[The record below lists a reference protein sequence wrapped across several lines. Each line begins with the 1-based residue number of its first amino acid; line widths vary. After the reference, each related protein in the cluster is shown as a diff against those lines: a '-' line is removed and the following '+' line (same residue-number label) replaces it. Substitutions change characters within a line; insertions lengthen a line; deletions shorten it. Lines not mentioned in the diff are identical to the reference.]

1 MKMEENLNELKR
13 WATMVANSKSWK
25 IVWHRYDISIDILLP
40 RNETRLNVGEALA
53 LCHSELSE
61 ALDAYRDDNKEHF
74 AEEIADEFIR
84 LLHLCG
90 DLDID
95 IVKSINDKILKNQQR
110 PIKHGRKNY

>member
-1 MKMEENLNELKR
+1 MEENLNELKR

-25 IVWHRYDISIDILLP
+25 IVWDRYDMVSSVPIPYEQTNL
-40 RNETRLNVGEALA
+40 TVGEALS

-61 ALDAYRDDNKEHF
+61 ALEAYRDNDREHF

-95 IVKSINDKILKNQQR
+95 IVKSINEKMLKNQQR
-110 PIKHGRKNY
+110 PVKHGRANY